1 MARMEIIADR
11 ETKVQGIE
19 LGMKLANKMY
29 ELGLPANMAPFGGV
43 LRIAPPTTV
52 TGEELD
58 LGLDI
63 MDKAF
68 ESTSSAWK
76 SGSCPSST
84 RSFIP

>member
-29 ELGLPANMAPFGGV
+29 ELGLSANMASFGGV
-43 LRIAPPTTV
+43 LRIAPPATV

-68 ESTSSAWK
+68 EST
-76 SGSCPSST
+76 PE
-84 RSFIP
+84 SFLEGK

>member
-29 ELGLPANMAPFGGV
+29 ELGLSANMASFGGV
-43 LRIAPPTTV
+43 LRFAPPTTV

-68 ESTSSAWK
+68 ESTLRAFWKGNSSIY
-76 SGSCPSST
+76 GS
-84 RSFIP
+84 